1 MAAAAGRTA
10 GTAERSAKPFGF
22 GPGQAR
28 AVGKRAAIGETV
40 RTACRP
46 AFLPTPMTPVT
57 RPLAHDLFT
66 QTPFARLGEA
76 ACATWAGHLQ
86 LETVADGQVL
96 ASGAAL
102 RERLMVV
109 LDAPARL
116 QLADDEATFVDCPPG
131 SLIGAGAAPHGD
143 PSAWM
148 ARMAGHGRVAW
159 LPAAELPALLDA
171 HPLAAAVLAPP
182 DTAEA
187 GTPPA
192 DPHLNLTTT
201 PVRAMLRRAPVT
213 LPPTAS
219 ILQTAQTMREHRV
232 SSVLLLE
239 QDHLF
244 GIVTDRDLRNRALA
258 AGLDPALPVLEIATV
273 APLTIDVSRPAF
285 EALLLMARH
294 HIHHVPV
301 LDGQRVVGMVTATDV
316 TEQHSTSAVYLAGE
330 IHQQATLDG
339 LVAAA
344 AKVRRLQRSLAAA
357 DASAHSTGHIV
368 TAITDAITARL
379 LTLAELQLGPAPVD
393 YAWVAAGSQARSEQ
407 TARSDQDNCL
417 VLDDAYDADRHGEYF
432 ERLAGF
438 VNDGLNACGYVYCP
452 GEMMA
457 RTPDW
462 RQPRRRWADYFRRW
476 TDEPE
481 PKALMLTCVFFDLRA
496 VHGQAALLDELRRDV
511 LRRTRDNRIFLAYM
525 VGNALKHRP
534 PLSVFGGIAT
544 VKAGDVRDAVD
555 LKHSGIV
562 PIVDLA
568 RIYALAGGHEAV
580 NTHDRLLVA
589 AQSGEISE
597 QSARDLRDALE
608 FLGGLRLRHQARQI
622 ERGLAPDNLLSLSS
636 LSQFERSQLKSAF
649 GVVQTLQAVLAQRY
663 R

>member
-1 MAAAAGRTA
+1 
-10 GTAERSAKPFGF
+10 
-22 GPGQAR
+22 
-28 AVGKRAAIGETV
+28 
-40 RTACRP
+40 
-46 AFLPTPMTPVT
+46 MTPAAH
-57 RPLAHDLFT
+57 PLTHDLLA
-66 QTPFARLGEA
+66 QTPLARLGEA
-76 ACATWAGHLQ
+76 ACATWAAHLQ
-86 LETVADGQVL
+86 VEAVADGQVL
-96 ASGAAL
+96 ASGPAL

-116 QLADDEATFVDCPPG
+116 QLAGEEAASIDCPPG

-143 PSAWM
+143 PAPWS
-148 ARMAGHGRVAW
+148 ARMAGDGRVAW
-159 LPAAELPALLDA
+159 LPAADLPALLAA
-171 HPLAAAVLAPP
+171 HPLAAGLLAPP

-187 GTPPA
+187 GTPPP
-192 DPHLNLTTT
+192 DPHLSLTTT
-201 PVRAMLRRAPVT
+201 PVRALLRRAPVT

-273 APLTIDVSRPAF
+273 APLTIDVGQPAF
-285 EALLLMARH
+285 EVLLLMARH
-294 HIHHVPV
+294 NIHHVPV
-301 LDGQRVVGMVTATDV
+301 LDGTRVVGMVTATDV

-330 IHQQATLDG
+330 IHKQSRLED
-339 LVAAA
+339 LVASA

-357 DASAHSTGHIV
+357 DASAYSTGHIV

-379 LTLAELQLGPAPVD
+379 LTMAELELGPAPVD
-393 YAWVAAGSQARSEQ
+393 FAWVAAGSQARSEQ

-417 VLDDAYDADRHGEYF
+417 LLDDAYDADAHGPYF
-432 ERLAGF
+432 ERLAQR
-438 VNDGLNACGYVYCP
+438 VNDGLDACGYVYCP

-457 RTPDW
+457 RTAEW
-462 RQPRRRWADYFRRW
+462 RQPRRRWAEYFRRW
-476 TDEPE
+476 TAEPE

-496 VHGQAALLDELRRDV
+496 VHGQAALLDGLRREV
-511 LRRTRDNRIFLAYM
+511 LAQTRDNRIFLAYM

-534 PLSVFGGIAT
+534 PLSMFGGIST

-608 FLGGLRLRHQARQI
+608 FMGGLRIRHQARQI
-622 ERGLAPDNLLSLSS
+622 ERGLAPDNMLSLSS
-636 LSQFERSQLKSAF
+636 LSNFERGQLKNAF